1 MTPAPAFATPAA
13 TVPTPASDTSF
24 TEILALV
31 FANFVLT
38 ALLMFTVLPE
48 TKKAN
53 KMIEDVCNAVD
64 LELNSGVA
72 TGLSNTSID
81 KIKAYTVNG
90 GEKMTMSFA
99 NGDDNKQHFLVAT
112 ISLSMNTE
120 SENFKTYGE
129 SIAEKDSIIKS
140 SITDI
145 VHKYTMDEFE
155 KDRDAMY
162 NEILKEVQNM
172 FGGDF
177 IVSVNFSDVMTQ

>member
-1 MTPAPAFATPAA
+1 
-13 TVPTPASDTSF
+13 
-24 TEILALV
+24 
-31 FANFVLT
+31 
-38 ALLMFTVLPE
+38 
-48 TKKAN
+48 
-53 KMIEDVCNAVD
+53 
-64 LELNSGVA
+64 
-72 TGLSNTSID
+72 
-81 KIKAYTVNG
+81 
-90 GEKMTMSFA
+90 MSFA

-162 NEILKEVQNM
+162 NEILKEFQNM

>member
-1 MTPAPAFATPAA
+1 MKKNLMS
-13 TVPTPASDTSF
+13 VI
-24 TEILALV
+24 ILALV

-64 LELNSGVA
+64 LELNSGAA

-155 KDRDAMY
+155 EKRSRFLCAAVPVKT
-162 NEILKEVQNM
+162 EKEAAAFVKEMQSVI
-172 FGGDF
+172 FKSKKGDF
-177 IVSVNFSDVMTQ
+177 DAQ